1 MVSKSIHFLAC
12 VIIFLILW
20 ISNIPYAT
28 FCYPLICW
36 QAFHLFPH
44 FNYCGYCSSEHW
56 HVSIYSSH
64 CLQFFWTSTKN
75 EMVGSYD
82 ISMFSFLRKTLNYFP
97 YGFTLYIPTSN
108 VKGFWFFHIIANIF
122 WFFVCFFLCFKII
135 PACDPMDCS
144 PARLLC
150 PWDSPG
156 RNGDLPDPG
165 INPRSPSLQADS
177 FPLELLWRSIS
188 YLLIVVSIC
197 ICLMTNDVTHL
208 FMHLLAN

>member
-44 FNYCGYCSSEHW
+44 FDYCGYCSSEHW

-108 VKGFWFFHIIANIF
+108 VKGFWFSTSLPIY
-122 WFFVCFFLCFKII
+122 FVFLCVFSFVLKLYL
-135 PACDPMDCS
+135 PVT
-144 PARLLC
+144 
-150 PWDSPG
+150 PWTVALPG
-156 RNGDLPDPG
+156 SSVHGILQAGMGIFLTQGSTLDLPHCRQ
-165 INPRSPSLQADS
+165 ILSHWSYYEEVS
-177 FPLELLWRSIS
+177 HIYLLW
-188 YLLIVVSIC
+188 YQ
-197 ICLMTNDVTHL
+197 
-208 FMHLLAN
+208 FAFA